1 MKIRIV
7 DSNYTDFFEN
17 IIKNKI
23 IYPKKNP
30 CFNLSFSK
38 YYNNQYLFCVR
49 NVILYDQLIKNINL
63 YPGIRK
69 YSKNNESNMHNNNDL
84 SNIFI
89 WEWKNYY
96 QTYIFFVGDLNIKT
110 LEIKINKD
118 IMPYTLISPMYTYKV
133 PDYLNKLR
141 PNTHAVP
148 MEDFR
153 LYFHNNIMYIY
164 DSLINTISI
173 MALYK
178 NKLILNKRYT
188 GICEMKYIVKTD
200 VKTENYEKVF
210 EKNWSLYDVKK
221 KNKDDIEF
229 KFIHDYE
236 IDGLYGVSYFTK
248 NNNCKKKLLVSYSKN
263 TFPINSKFIR
273 FSVGTTCIDIKEN
286 LYLGIGHIKIK
297 YNYLKSEINDIN
309 TNIEKHYINIA
320 RKINVHLKKKYGKIY
335 RPHRWIIYM
344 GYFFLY
350 DKKNNKFHIS
360 DLFLPLPDYKYIFSL
375 SFPMSLQKIN
385 KNIVISSGLGDYT
398 NILYSMDEKN
408 ILNKTIHD
416 INNIDLTKLKIFS
429 IENDQKDFVEIN
441 Y

>member
-1 MKIRIV
+1 MKIRVV

-38 YYNNQYLFCVR
+38 YYNNEYLFCVR
-49 NVILYDQLIKNINL
+49 NVILYNQLIKNINL

-69 YSKNNESNMHNNNDL
+69 YSKNNESEMHDNNDL

-96 QTYIFFVGDLNIKT
+96 QTYIFFVGNINVKT
-110 LEIKINKD
+110 LEIKINKN
-118 IMPYTLISPMYTYKV
+118 ILPYTLITPMYTYKV
-133 PDYLNKLR
+133 PNYLDKLR
-141 PNTHAVP
+141 PDTHAVP
-148 MEDFR
+148 LEDFR
-153 LYFHNNIMYIY
+153 LYFHNNIMYVY

-173 MALYK
+173 MSLYK
-178 NKLILNKRYT
+178 NKLILNQKYS
-188 GICEMKYIVKTD
+188 GICEMKYLKT
-200 VKTENYEKVF
+200 KNYEKVF
-210 EKNWSLYDVKK
+210 EKNWSLYNINKK
-221 KNKDDIEF
+221 GQDDIEF

-248 NNNCKKKLLVSYSKN
+248 NNNCKKRLLIPYPNN

-273 FSVGTTCIDIKEN
+273 FSVGTTCIELKEH

-297 YNYLKSEINDIN
+297 YNYLKSEINSISTD
-309 TNIEKHYINIA
+309 IEKHYINIG
-320 RKINVHLKKKYGKIY
+320 RKINVFLKKKYGKIY

-350 DKKNNKFHIS
+350 DNKNNKFHIS
-360 DLFLPLPDYKYIFSL
+360 DLYLPIPDYKYIFSL
-375 SFPMSLQKIN
+375 SFPMSLQKI
-385 KNIVISSGLGDYT
+385 KEDIIVSSGLGDYT
-398 NILYSMDEKN
+398 NILYSINEKT
-408 ILNKTIHD
+408 ILDKTIHD
-416 INNIDLTKLKIFS
+416 ITNVNLTDLKILS
-429 IENDQKDFVEIN
+429 IQNDKKNFIEIK